1 MNKKQ
6 IISILLLFALALPLA
21 SCATQPSG
29 SAQTS
34 DNAPET
40 TVAPETTAPDV
51 TTKAPDVTNAPVTS
65 EPVHVHSFGE
75 WTEIKKATCIEE
87 GAKERA
93 CSCGEKETLA
103 IAKTTHTEVVDAAV
117 EATCTA
123 TGLTEGKHCSVCKEV
138 LIKQETVPMKPHTV
152 VTDPYVPS
160 TCIKAGL
167 SEGSHC
173 SVCKTVIVPQQPLP
187 LGPHTYPGN
196 SDTCSACGYR
206 RNCTHAQTTTIPAV
220 QATCQQGGLTEGK
233 KCSKCG
239 EILVQQ
245 VPTAP
250 KSHRAVTIPAVQTT
264 CTTPGFTA
272 GQKCGDCGYIIVAPT
287 PVPAPG
293 HNSNVVIPGV
303 DATYD
308 ATGLSE
314 GRKCS
319 VCGTVTVEQEIIP
332 TLPVLVYT
340 VMYRDDLIS
349 GQKWEDEFASHI
361 GVDPLRKV
369 SIEGYKFLGWYTKPE
384 GGDLV
389 TNIPKGTKEDVVL
402 YAHFKANSYNIT
414 YKDAPVNSNPI
425 NYTIE
430 DEVVLATPEWYGL
443 KFINWTDNNGNIVT
457 KIPKGS
463 TGNITLTANWVYEKN
478 LVVPV
483 ASNTQKGNWFDKDT
497 GKYYFVYELGRIEN
511 IVLEVVG
518 TDDKKNEEISW
529 TLSETVTVENDI
541 AKTVANTVT
550 NSISKTSGWEETKG
564 TENVASTNCCFNAK
578 WNFIVDVGATVDYDF
593 SASDKFD
600 RADSESTNI
609 GTESTDSIS
618 STVTYT
624 IGTSHQI
631 SKTVTIPKEHPNGKY
646 SYACTG
652 NVTVYAVIT
661 YDSINGKYNIETFN
675 ILDKELHEQRIY
687 EAPSN
692 STANIKYSDEL
703 NFDPSIMD
711 EVKSCIN
718 GFVYVNYNSNNGTG
732 TMSKSEFK
740 PDSDE
745 KLSANTFTR
754 VGYTF
759 DCWNTKADGS
769 GQSYADQRVIKELGF
784 EKGTTVTLY
793 AQWRPN
799 TYTIRY
805 DSNGGTGTAVT
816 NSTHTY
822 DATKALNANTYTR
835 TGYTFLGWNTNRNA
849 AAVMFT
855 NKGSVKNLTTVN
867 NDTVTLYAIWRA
879 NTYTVAYNANGGS
892 GTMGNT
898 TFTYD
903 TLKALTANAFT
914 RAGYTFLGWST
925 SSSATKP
932 TYTNKTSVKNLTS
945 INNGT
950 VTLYAVWV
958 KTSASATF
966 NADNKTRDVKLK
978 RGNSYFD
985 TVYTGMNKVALLE
998 NGYSR
1003 VTITVVFDAKR
1014 LNLIQYNN
1022 AHMDCVTSD
1031 TYRYTKIWD
1040 TTHFAFAEWT
1050 EDIKVTFTIGVS
1062 QLNSDGSFSLKWS
1075 TVNDGG
1081 STGDG
1086 WWLGTTDVSVS
1097 VS

>member
-6 IISILLLFALALPLA
+6 VISILLLFALALPLA

-51 TTKAPDVTNAPVTS
+51 TTKAPDVTNTPVTS

-75 WTEIKKATCIEE
+75 WTEIKKATCTEE

-93 CSCGEKETLA
+93 CSCGEKEALA

-196 SDTCSACGYR
+196 SDTCSVCGYR

-245 VPTAP
+245 VPTAI
-250 KSHRAVTIPAVQTT
+250 KSHRAVTIPAVQAT

-272 GQKCGDCGYIIVAPT
+272 GQKCGDCGYIIVAPQ
-287 PVPAPG
+287 PVNPLG
-293 HNSNVVIPGV
+293 HNSDITIPGV
-303 DATYD
+303 DPNYD
-308 ATGLSE
+308 NTGLGE
-314 GRKCS
+314 GKKCS
-319 VCGTVTVEQEIIP
+319 VCGTVTVPQEIIP
-332 TLPVLVYT
+332 ALKATKHT
-340 VMYRDDLIS
+340 VTYRDDKIS
-349 GQKWEDEFASHI
+349 HQKWVDEFAEHI
-361 GVDPLRKV
+361 GVDSLRKV

-384 GGDLV
+384 DGDLV
-389 TNIPKGTKEDVVL
+389 THIPEDTKENVTL
-402 YAHFKANSYNIT
+402 YAHWDAYSYNIT
-414 YKDAPVNSNPI
+414 YKDAPVNNNPTS
-425 NYTIE
+425 YTIE
-430 DEVVLATPEWYGL
+430 DDITLESPEWFGL
-443 KFINWTDNNGNIVT
+443 KFINWTDKDGKVVT

-463 TGNITLTANWVYEKN
+463 IGEITLYANWVYERN
-478 LVVPV
+478 LAVPV
-483 ASNTQKGNWFDKDT
+483 KSNTQKGNWFDKDT

-618 STVTYT
+618 STVTYS

-754 VGYTF
+754 EGYTF
-759 DCWNTKADGS
+759 NGWNTEADGS
-769 GQSYADQRVIKELGF
+769 GQSYADQSVIKELGF

-793 AQWRPN
+793 AQWKPN
-799 TYTIRY
+799 TYTVAY
-805 DSNGGTGTAVT
+805 ESNGGTGTAVG
-816 NSTHTY
+816 NSAHTY
-822 DATKALNANTYTR
+822 DVAKALNANTYTR
-835 TGYTFLGWNTNRNA
+835 IGYTFLGWSTDKNA
-849 AAVMFT
+849 TSATYYNNASVM
-855 NKGSVKNLTTVN
+855 NLTTTYN
-867 NDTVTLYAIWRA
+867 GTVTLYAIWKA
-879 NTYTVAYNANGGS
+879 NTYTVVYNANGGS

-945 INNGT
+945 ISNGT
-950 VTLYAVWV
+950 VTLYAVWLKV
-958 KTSASATF
+958 SYTWHSDARTVTLSAKEKF
-966 NADNKTRDVKLK
+966 EEKINPE
-978 RGNSYFD
+978 FD
-985 TVYTGMNKVALLE
+985 IDRLVS
-998 NGYSR
+998 NGYTN
-1003 VTITVVFDAKR
+1003 VTVKIVFDAKVE
-1014 LNLIQYNN
+1014 QY
-1022 AHMDCVTSD
+1022 
-1031 TYRYTKIWD
+1031 
-1040 TTHFAFAEWT
+1040 
-1050 EDIKVTFTIGVS
+1050 
-1062 QLNSDGSFSLKWS
+1062 LKRRCFR
-1075 TVNDGG
+1075 
-1081 STGDG
+1081 
-1086 WWLGTTDVSVS
+1086 
-1097 VS
+1097 